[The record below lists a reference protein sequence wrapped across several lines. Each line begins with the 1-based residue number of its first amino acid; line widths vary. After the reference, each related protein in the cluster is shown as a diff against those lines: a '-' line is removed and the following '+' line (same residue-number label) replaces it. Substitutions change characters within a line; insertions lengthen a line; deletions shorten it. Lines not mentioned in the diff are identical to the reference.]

1 MSWKYHDDCT
11 TLLICSSHRDFPDFL
26 DKVIGDN
33 ISLYPNVGDDVF
45 WVILDGVLGIKE
57 GVLAEAPHVEGDGL
71 LVGVGDLTPSA
82 FLEVAAVLVNVLVF
96 LLNSEV
102 SRSTEILPLLTLR
115 PVIPVSVKTGAV
127 IIQQPLS
134 AHIMNQRC
142 PRGEETKETYK
153 ILFYEKWHY

>member
-1 MSWKYHDDCT
+1 M
-11 TLLICSSHRDFPDFL
+11 
-26 DKVIGDN
+26 GDN
-33 ISLYPNVGDDVF
+33 ISLYPNVSDDVL
-45 WVILDGVLGIKE
+45 WVILDCVLGVE
-57 GVLAEAPHVEGDGL
+57 VGVLAEAPHVEGDGL
-71 LVGVGDLTPSA
+71 FVGIGDLTPCA
-82 FLEVAAVLVNVLVF
+82 LLLVASVLVNVLVF

-142 PRGEETKETYK
+142 PRGEENYRNR
-153 ILFYEKWHY
+153 